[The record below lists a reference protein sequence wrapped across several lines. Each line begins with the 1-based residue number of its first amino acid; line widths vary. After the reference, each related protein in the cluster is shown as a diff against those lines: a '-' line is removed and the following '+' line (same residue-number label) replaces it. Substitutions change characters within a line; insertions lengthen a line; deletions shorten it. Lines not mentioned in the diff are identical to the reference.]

1 MNLIE
6 TLLGT
11 AARRTAKL
19 ETLTAKASELQ
30 AEYETAIAAGDDAEA
45 DKIAAKLQRTQAEI
59 EAAAKVIE
67 TAHRQAS
74 AREAQAQ
81 RDEQLRGAQAYAEA
95 WAAYER
101 EAIRFDELVNGEVL
115 AQWRLVSAQF
125 EVARAAAIAA
135 RIERGSETPGH
146 VWNVAFIRLLQGTQE
161 GDKPPMVMP
170 SGRSSSRRVETMG
183 ERFARKETRAAAEPQ
198 AVQ

>member
-30 AEYETAIAAGDDAEA
+30 AEYETAIAAGDDEAA
-45 DKIAAKLQRTQAEI
+45 DKIATKLQRTQAEI
-59 EAAAKVIE
+59 VAARTAIE
-67 TAHRQAS
+67 TAQRQAG

-81 RDEQLRGAQAYAEA
+81 RDEQQRLAQAYNEA

-115 AQWRLVSAQF
+115 AQWRLVGAQF
-125 EVARAAAIAA
+125 EAARAAAIAA
-135 RIERGSETPGH
+135 RIERGSETPGR

-161 GDKPPMVMP
+161 DDKPAMVMP
-170 SGRSSSRRVETMG
+170 SGRSPSRRLETLA